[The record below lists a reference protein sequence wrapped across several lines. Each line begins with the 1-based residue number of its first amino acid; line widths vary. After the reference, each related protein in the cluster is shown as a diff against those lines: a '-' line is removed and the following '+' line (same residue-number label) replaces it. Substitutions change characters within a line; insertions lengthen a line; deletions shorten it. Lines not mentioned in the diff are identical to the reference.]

1 MLPYVIDN
9 TILFRLNLR
18 KNSTD
23 FLKPKGKYTRLVR
36 HTVVDSKI
44 NPDNDLA
51 VKAANHCYQGL
62 IIEASLPTM
71 FVPFHPYLN
80 LNYLQLYR
88 LHIALGLRLTK
99 NASCCCP

>member
-1 MLPYVIDN
+1 MLPYLIDN

-23 FLKPKGKYTRLVR
+23 FLKWKGKYTRLVR
-36 HTVVDSKI
+36 HSVVDLKI

-62 IIEASLPTM
+62 IIEPSLQTM
-71 FVPFHPYLN
+71 FVLFSSLYQPQQSATVQTAYN
-80 LNYLQLYR
+80 L
-88 LHIALGLRLTK
+88 GFVTD
-99 NASCCCP
+99 

>member
-51 VKAANHCYQGL
+51 VKAANHCYHGL

-71 FVPFHPYLN
+71 FVPFSSLPQPQ
-80 LNYLQLYR
+80 LQLYR

>member
-44 NPDNDLA
+44 NPDNDVA

-71 FVPFHPYLN
+71 FVPFSSLPQP
-80 LNYLQLYR
+80 QLSAIVQTAYS
-88 LHIALGLRLTK
+88 LGFATD
-99 NASCCCP
+99 

>member
-9 TILFRLNLR
+9 TILFRLNVI

-23 FLKPKGKYTRLVR
+23 FLKPKGKYTRLAR

-62 IIEASLPTM
+62 IIEVYLPTM
-71 FVPFHPYLN
+71 FVLFLS
-80 LNYLQLYR
+80 LLQPQQSATVPTAYS
-88 LHIALGLRLTK
+88 LGFLTD
-99 NASCCCP
+99 